1 MAKKTRDRRERPRQ
15 RHRPPGN
22 APAPPARYVE
32 DPTLPAAWLVD
43 IDGTLAHMSDRS
55 PFHWHRVGEDAV
67 SPAVE
72 AAVRAFA
79 AGPDRAAIVLL
90 SGRDG
95 VCRPETEEWLARHD
109 IPYDELYMR
118 PAGDNRKDSIVKA
131 ELFDRHIRHRYR
143 IIAVLDDRDQV
154 VRMWRRM
161 GLVCF
166 QVAEGDF

>member
-1 MAKKTRDRRERPRQ
+1 MTKKTHHRGNRSRG
-15 RHRPPGN
+15 RHRPPST

-32 DPTLPAAWLVD
+32 DPGLPAAWLVD

-55 PFHWHRVGEDAV
+55 PYHWHRVGEDAV
-67 SPAVE
+67 SPAVL
-72 AAVRAFA
+72 AAVKAFA
-79 AGPDRAAIVLL
+79 AAPDDAAIVLL
-90 SGRDG
+90 SGRDS
-95 VCRPETEEWLARHD
+95 VCRPETEEWLARHEV
-109 IPYDELYMR
+109 PYDELYMR
-118 PAGDNRKDSIVKA
+118 PEGDNRKDSIVKA

-143 IIAVLDDRDQV
+143 ILAVLDDRDQV

>member
-1 MAKKTRDRRERPRQ
+1 MTRRKPHRDRPETKRY
-15 RHRPPGN
+15 RPPS
-22 APAPPARYVE
+22 AAASPPARYVA
-32 DPTLPAAWLVD
+32 DPTLPPAWLVD
-43 IDGTLAHMSDRS
+43 IDGTLAHMGDRS
-55 PFHWHRVGEDAV
+55 PYQWHRVGEDTV

-79 AGPDRAAIVLL
+79 AAPDGFAIVLL

-95 VCRPETEEWLARHD
+95 ICRPETEEWLARHD

-118 PAGDNRKDSIVKA
+118 APGDNRKDSIVKA
-131 ELFDRHIRHRYR
+131 ELFDAHTRHRYR
-143 IIAVLDDRDQV
+143 VVAVLDDRDQV

>member
-1 MAKKTRDRRERPRQ
+1 
-15 RHRPPGN
+15 
-22 APAPPARYVE
+22 
-32 DPTLPAAWLVD
+32 
-43 IDGTLAHMSDRS
+43 MSDRS
-55 PFHWHRVGEDAV
+55 PYHWHRVGEDTV

-79 AGPDRAAIVLL
+79 GAPDGFAVVLL

-95 VCRPETEEWLARHD
+95 VCRPETEEWLARHE

-118 PAGDNRKDSIVKA
+118 AAGDNRRDSIVKA
-131 ELFDRHIRHRYR
+131 ELFDAHIRQRYR
-143 IIAVLDDRDQV
+143 IVAFLDDRDQV

-166 QVAEGDF
+166 QVAEGIF